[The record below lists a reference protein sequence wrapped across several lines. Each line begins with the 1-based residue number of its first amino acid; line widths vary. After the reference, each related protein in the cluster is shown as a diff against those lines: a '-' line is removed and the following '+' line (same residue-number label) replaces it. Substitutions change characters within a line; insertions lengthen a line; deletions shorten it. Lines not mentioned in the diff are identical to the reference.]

1 MLNLKILFRCLHPSI
16 FRQVNHPRWFIQLKF
31 ADLKLTLLNIA
42 TLFHQ
47 VLVVNVGL
55 DDGFLV
61 LDDDG
66 DLGDLD
72 DLVNSLQNTQK
83 LNI

>member
-1 MLNLKILFRCLHPSI
+1 M
-16 FRQVNHPRWFIQLKF
+16 
-31 ADLKLTLLNIA
+31 TYIA
-42 TLFHQ
+42 TLLHQ
-47 VLVVNVGL
+47 VLVVDVGL
-55 DDGFLV
+55 DDGFLGVLV

-83 LNI
+83 LNNSDDNWN